1 MAEIQVHS
9 LVCVIL
15 GCSGDTSQT
24 TNQANHNQQM
34 VRKLV
39 EQRQPQTTGCA

>member
-1 MAEIQVHS
+1 MAEIQVHY

-34 VRKLV
+34 VRKLE